1 MSDNNK
7 VTSILKMVQD
17 SETEQVQM
25 SLAFDPSPADLPEG
39 TELPASYQLMIDVAS
54 GLHAAMTGANEIMA
68 ESLDGRA
75 LALEDEGAVTV
86 DVDPQK
92 DRTLN

>member
-1 MSDNNK
+1 MNDNNK

-54 GLHAAMTGANEIMA
+54 GLHAAMTGANEIMT
-68 ESLDGRA
+68 
-75 LALEDEGAVTV
+75 EDEGAVTV
-86 DVDPQK
+86 DVDPHAK